1 MRNETKDRDKE
12 ILKTVYLLQ
21 LEKGYATTDDI
32 CRKMKMK
39 TEECTKKLAE
49 LEAKGMIKNV
59 SSEGQP
65 LRFVLSDVG
74 RRSLSVVLTGGVFDI
89 IHVGHLA
96 TLREAKRL
104 GDLLVVVVARDRT
117 VERMKGRKPINSER
131 DRLEVI
137 SALKPVDLAILG
149 DEEDLYRTVRR
160 VKPDVIALGYDQK
173 HNEEE
178 MRKKLE
184 ELGINAEV
192 VRLKIGIPHVKT
204 SLIISKMQN
213 ISKKST

>member
-1 MRNETKDRDKE
+1 MNSEASKE
-12 ILKTVYLLQ
+12 VLKAVYLLQ
-21 LEKGYATTDDI
+21 LEKGCATIEDVSRI
-32 CRKMKMK
+32 LKQGREWCKR
-39 TEECTKKLAE
+39 KLAE
-49 LEAKGMIKNV
+49 LEAGNLVRSV
-59 SSEGQP
+59 SAGRSSG
-65 LRFVLSDVG
+65 FVLSDKG
-74 RRSLSVVLTGGVFDI
+74 RGNLKVVLTGGVFDI
-89 IHVGHLA
+89 VHVGHLA

-149 DEEDLYRTVRR
+149 DEKDLYQTVRR

-173 HNEEE
+173 HDEEE

-184 ELGINAEV
+184 ELGIDAEV

-213 ISKKST
+213 INKKST